1 MDKKVIELEE
11 KLAHLDHTVEEL
23 NNVIFRQMQKIDELE
38 EMLKHLSS
46 QIRQMNDKQDGGG
59 GEVINDRPP
68 HY

>member
-1 MDKKVIELEE
+1 
-11 KLAHLDHTVEEL
+11 
-23 NNVIFRQMQKIDELE
+23 MQKIDELE

-59 GEVINDRPP
+59 GGEVINDRPP

>member
-46 QIRQMNDKQDGGG
+46 QIRQMNDKQDSGDN
-59 GEVINDRPP
+59 EVINDRPP